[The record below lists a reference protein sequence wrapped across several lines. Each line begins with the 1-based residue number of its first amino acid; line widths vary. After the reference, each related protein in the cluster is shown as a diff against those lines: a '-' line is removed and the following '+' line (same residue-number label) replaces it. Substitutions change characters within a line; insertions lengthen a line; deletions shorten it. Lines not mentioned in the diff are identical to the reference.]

1 MIYIFDASFVG
12 SLVIPDEKKSQIKNL
27 VKKIKNEDEK
37 YSPELLWYEVTNI
50 FRNLIL
56 RKRYTAEEVSLFFQY
71 AADLGIKIIYGVNI
85 NYSKK
90 IWDLCNTYNLSAY
103 DAAYLELADRKKA
116 ILCTLDDDLINAAK
130 KHGVKTIE

>member
-1 MIYIFDASFVG
+1 LIYIFDASFVG
-12 SLVIPDEKKSQIKNL
+12 SLVIPDEKKPQIKNL